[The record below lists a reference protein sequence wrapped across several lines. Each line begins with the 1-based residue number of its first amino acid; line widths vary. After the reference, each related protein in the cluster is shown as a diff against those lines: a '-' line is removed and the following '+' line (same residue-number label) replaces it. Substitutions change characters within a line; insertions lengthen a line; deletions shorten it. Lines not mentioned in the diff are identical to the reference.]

1 MPKVCFC
8 KSLMKWNLLK
18 IDGHVNTCTNQI
30 GWICSNNF
38 FKELFMHVDWF
49 SKTSLWVKVFRLLF
63 LIPTDQRVTW
73 LIVGQCKSDQF
84 ECQNHECVSL
94 SKRCDWRKDCSDG
107 SDEFRCGN
115 VLQHKRNDCS
125 VLFNFTAKELSVWP
139 KFSHENFILF
149 YS

>member
-1 MPKVCFC
+1 M
-8 KSLMKWNLLK
+8 
-18 IDGHVNTCTNQI
+18 
-30 GWICSNNF
+30 
-38 FKELFMHVDWF
+38 
-49 SKTSLWVKVFRLLF
+49 KVFRLLF

-115 VLQHKRNDCS
+115 VSTKSSTAQKKW
-125 VLFNFTAKELSVWP
+125 LFSIIQFYSERIVSLTKVFSW
-139 KFSHENFILF
+139 KFYFILF
-149 YS
+149 IVRPSSDHAGEVKIWKHGSWRTLCYNHITMETAQYLCSVTGGG

>member
-1 MPKVCFC
+1 MEIHVPIKLVDFVQITFLGIIYACRLILVKQVLEWKCSGF
-8 KSLMKWNLLK
+8 SSWYLL
-18 IDGHVNTCTNQI
+18 T
-30 GWICSNNF
+30 
-38 FKELFMHVDWF
+38 KEF
-49 SKTSLWVKVFRLLF
+49 
-63 LIPTDQRVTW
+63 TW

-115 VLQHKRNDCS
+115 IMSRPRFLQHKRNNCS